1 MVISPLSLANVLTVL
16 VAVACLGSLAQQSRG
31 DVVRLWRLAV
41 PPSLA
46 VAPALMLLAGVFD
59 ATLVHDAEWLAA
71 GIVGAAIGRTRGW
84 SVPMQVDQT
93 WRLVR
98 LPPTFDATMAAVGLV
113 ILSIVDFVSAALNDP
128 FVAPDLVAAAAAFCA
143 GYIGGRAVALAVRAR
158 REPHIGLENSHGT
171 STRSA

>member
-16 VAVACLGSLAQQSRG
+16 VAFACLGSLAQQSRG

-59 ATLVHDAEWLAA
+59 ATLVHDAEWLVA

-113 ILSIVDFVSAALNDP
+113 GLSIIDFVSAALNDP
-128 FVAPDLVAAAAAFCA
+128 LVAPALVAAAAAFCA

-158 REPHIGLENSHGT
+158 REPHIGLENARGT
-171 STRSA
+171 SPRSA

>member
-1 MVISPLSLANVLTVL
+1 MTVSPLSLANVLTVL
-16 VAVACLGSLAQQSRG
+16 VAFACLGSLAQQSRG

-46 VAPALMLLAGVFD
+46 VAQALVLLAGVFD
-59 ATLVHDAEWLAA
+59 ATLVHDAEWVAA
-71 GIVGAAIGRTRGW
+71 AIVGAAIGRTRGW

-98 LPPTFDATMAAVGLV
+98 MPPTFDAIMAAVGLI
-113 ILSIVDFVSAALNDP
+113 ILSIVDFVSAALADL

-143 GYIGGRAVALAVRAR
+143 GYIGGRAVALAVRAGR
-158 REPHIGLENSHGT
+158 QPHIGLNVSGET